1 MKSLSLFQSKFLCIS
16 KSETEGKSNKIKEIK
31 EIYHKKLLEIFENE
45 RKYVN
50 FEITPYE
57 FMDPQNKIVNS
68 TIHLYRR
75 RNYFPSFP
83 AENETEEQK
92 KKRLEDDEKRKKI
105 DPEEIKKSFCG
116 KNKNEQFKNI
126 SFIDQIGTFYE
137 KTFYFM
143 KYIGNTQMD
152 NSGYDTRIVE
162 IARCGFNMGEILKIM
177 GYEKKVSHPLN
188 GFCYQYKYYP
198 IICFYIKFNGDFHI
212 YLQII
217 GYFTENTREEITAEL
232 DKIKEQLSELFY
244 IK

>member
-1 MKSLSLFQSKFLCIS
+1 
-16 KSETEGKSNKIKEIK
+16 
-31 EIYHKKLLEIFENE
+31 
-45 RKYVN
+45 
-50 FEITPYE
+50 
-57 FMDPQNKIVNS
+57 
-68 TIHLYRR
+68 
-75 RNYFPSFP
+75 
-83 AENETEEQK
+83 
-92 KKRLEDDEKRKKI
+92 
-105 DPEEIKKSFCG
+105 
-116 KNKNEQFKNI
+116 
-126 SFIDQIGTFYE
+126 
-137 KTFYFM
+137 
-143 KYIGNTQMD
+143 MD

-198 IICFYIKFNGDFHI
+198 IICFYIKFNGDVHI